1 MEVILME
8 ITSIRF
14 SQFVEANIIELVSI
28 NHLVSCFM
36 EIEVV
41 FVDSRAAEII
51 ADFEVNV
58 AVKNLLNKDLED
70 LVAEI
75 KVEASICFQL
85 AGLSKDFHFT
95 FRRYAVN

>member
-1 MEVILME
+1 
-8 ITSIRF
+8 
-14 SQFVEANIIELVSI
+14 
-28 NHLVSCFM
+28 M

-58 AVKNLLNKDLED
+58 VVKSLLNKD

-85 AGLSKDFHFT
+85 AGLPKDFHFT
-95 FRRYAVN
+95 FRRHAVN